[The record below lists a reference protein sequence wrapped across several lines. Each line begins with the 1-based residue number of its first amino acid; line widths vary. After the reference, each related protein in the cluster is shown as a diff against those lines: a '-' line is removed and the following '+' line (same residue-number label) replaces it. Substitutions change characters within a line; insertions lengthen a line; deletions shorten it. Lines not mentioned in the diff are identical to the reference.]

1 MIGEDAI
8 GKRTSK
14 YEANV
19 ETSARLGRDM
29 QWYVYLITISAVFF
43 LGRVTVE
50 LIGRPI
56 RTILRLRHHALER
69 MLAFRNMQ
77 LPGPREL
84 AVSSRDIRKHDQAS
98 RNVRQAQRTF
108 AELGAQLLA
117 FGESEPT
124 VRTLMAL
131 CGLDAV
137 LAGHGLINLAEIYAA
152 AKIDSDELRRA
163 IKEAHQ
169 ATTIALAGS
178 RRLSGDRLIS
188 IRLEPMNLRDA
199 ASSRDRKRPIPRHRV
214 VSRRAQPRVKSASR
228 QRVVTAV

>member
-1 MIGEDAI
+1 
-8 GKRTSK
+8 
-14 YEANV
+14 
-19 ETSARLGRDM
+19 M
-29 QWYVYLITISAVFF
+29 QWYVYLITISAVLF

-56 RTILRLRHHALER
+56 QTILRLRHRALER

-84 AVSSRDIRKHDQAS
+84 AVSSSEIRRYDQAS
-98 RNVRQAQRTF
+98 RNLRQAQHTF

-131 CGLDAV
+131 GGLDAV
-137 LAGHGLINLAEIYAA
+137 VAGLELINLARIYAA
-152 AKIDSDELRRA
+152 AKIDSHEHRRA

-169 ATTIALAGS
+169 AATTALAGY
-178 RRLSGDRLIS
+178 RRLSGDGLIS

-199 ASSRDRKRPIPRHRV
+199 APSRHRMRPTGRHRV
-214 VSRRAQPRVKSASR
+214 ASRRAQPRVKSASTLAAR
-228 QRVVTAV
+228 FAR

>member
-1 MIGEDAI
+1 LIREGAI
-8 GKRTSK
+8 GKRPSK
-14 YEANV
+14 ANV
-19 ETSARLGRDM
+19 EPSTRLGRDM
-29 QWYVYLITISAVFF
+29 QWYVYLITISAVLF

-56 RTILRLRHHALER
+56 QTILRLRHRALER

-84 AVSSRDIRKHDQAS
+84 AVSSRDIRKYDQAS
-98 RNVRQAQRTF
+98 RNVRQAERTF

-152 AKIDSDELRRA
+152 AKIDSNELRRA

-169 ATTIALAGS
+169 ATMTALAGS
-178 RRLSGDRLIS
+178 RRLSGDGLIS

-199 ASSRDRKRPIPRHRV
+199 ASSRDRKRPIPRHRA
-214 VSRRAQPRVKSASR
+214 VSRRAQPRVKSASVR
-228 QRVVTAV
+228 RVVTAV